1 LSENIRENTDAVIID
16 KEFENMDD
24 FEKKWQ
30 EFVNKYDDAEI
41 KLISTVQRCDVIQNM
56 LLS

>member
-1 LSENIRENTDAVIID
+1 MSENIRENTDAVIID
-16 KEFENMDD
+16 KEFENMDG

-30 EFVNKYDDAEI
+30 EFVNKYDDVEI